1 MVSVSE
7 IKKRNDRKVILEE
20 SEYSKK
26 QKSLN
31 YSIKEGSYASVS
43 NGAGEQYIVP
53 YALALNAN
61 NAQIGYLSSFVGI
74 IGASSQLIGSKLMYK
89 YSRKKLLVIFVT
101 LQASMWFVLMALG
114 ILFFKGILTSL
125 IAVTLLILFYSI
137 YAIFGALVGPSWF
150 SLMGDLTNE
159 KERGIYFS
167 KRNKINGVV
176 AMIVALLAS
185 FFLDYMESLGWVIL
199 GFVTLFTIA
208 AFGRFVSAWYFT
220 KHYYPRTNFLKENYF
235 SFSQFIKKAPGN
247 NFGKFAIF
255 IGLINLFTNFA
266 GPFFAVYMLNEL
278 HFSYIWFTIV
288 NISGTLFTIMFIP
301 VWGRLGDKYGNRY
314 LLKVTS
320 FLIPLP
326 PFLWLISGNPLFL
339 IFVPQLVA
347 GLGWSGFNLA
357 SSNFIYDAVTPE
369 RRGIVVSYYTMIS
382 GLAVFF
388 GAIAGGL
395 VAQYAHLS
403 FMNIFLFIFLVSGIG
418 RAIICLIF
426 IPLIKEVKQIDS
438 NLKKLSVFEYIYL
451 FTPRPIFSMW
461 RGVKSGLSEIM
472 SMNGR

>member
-7 IKKRNDRKVILEE
+7 IKKENDKKVSLDE
-20 SEYSKK
+20 SEHHQK
-26 QKSLN
+26 QKSLS
-31 YSIKEGSYASVS
+31 YSIKEGSFASIAG
-43 NGAGEQYIVP
+43 GAGEQYIVP

-89 YSRKKLLVIFVT
+89 YSRKKLLVTFVA
-101 LQASMWFVLMALG
+101 LQASMWFILMAIG
-114 ILFFKGILTSL
+114 ILFFKGVLTSL
-125 IAVTLLILFYSI
+125 IAVTLLILFYSV
-137 YAIFGALVGPSWF
+137 YAIFGALVGP
-150 SLMGDLTNE
+150 
-159 KERGIYFS
+159 
-167 KRNKINGVV
+167 
-176 AMIVALLAS
+176 S

-220 KHYYPRTNFLKENYF
+220 KHYYPKTNFSKENYF
-235 SFSQFIKKAPGN
+235 SFSQFVKKAPGN

-288 NISGTLFTIMFIP
+288 NIAGTLFTIMFIP
-301 VWGRLGDKYGNRY
+301 VWGKLGDKYGNKY

-320 FLIPLP
+320 FLSPLP
-326 PFLWLISGNPLFL
+326 PFLWLISGNPLYL
-339 IFVPQLVA
+339 IFVPQLIA

-369 RRGIVVSYYTMIS
+369 RRGIVVSYYTMVS

-388 GAIAGGL
+388 
-395 VAQYAHLS
+395 
-403 FMNIFLFIFLVSGIG
+403 
-418 RAIICLIF
+418 
-426 IPLIKEVKQIDS
+426 
-438 NLKKLSVFEYIYL
+438 
-451 FTPRPIFSMW
+451 
-461 RGVKSGLSEIM
+461 
-472 SMNGR
+472 